1 MSGAPENMRF
11 DLWVVASKIKPGSR
25 VLDLGCGNGDLLAWL
40 TENKQVVGS
49 GIEQDKTKAAF
60 CISRGLSVVQGDMN
74 KEVDDYPDKSFD
86 YVILSQTLQQ
96 VWEPARLLYSLSRI
110 GHRFIVSFP
119 NFSHYSIRLQLLLKG
134 MAPKS
139 DELPYNWYDTPNIRI
154 ITLKDFRR
162 FARDV
167 GYRIVEEI
175 AVKTGVGAET
185 GSGFVIRRFADL
197 RATYGIFIIE
207 KQPGS

>member
-1 MSGAPENMRF
+1 MRF
-11 DLWVVASKIKPGSR
+11 DLRVIASRIEPGSR
-25 VLDLGCGNGDLLAWL
+25 VLDLGCGGGDLLAWL
-40 TENKQVVGS
+40 AENKQVIGS
-49 GIEQDKTKAAF
+49 GIEQDKTKAAQ

-74 KEVDDYPDKSFD
+74 EEVDDYPDKCFD

-110 GHRFIVSFP
+110 GRRFIVSFP
-119 NFSHYSIRLQLLLKG
+119 NFSHYSIRLQLLLTG

-139 DELPYNWYDTPNIRI
+139 EQLPYNWYDTPNIRV
-154 ITLKDFRR
+154 ITLKDFRH

-175 AVKTGVGAET
+175 AIKTDTDA
-185 GSGFVIRRFADL
+185 GSGCIIRRLADL

-207 KQPGS
+207 KQA

>member
-1 MSGAPENMRF
+1 MSAVPDTMRF
-11 DLWVVASKIKPGSR
+11 DLRVIASKIERGSR
-25 VLDLGCGNGDLLAWL
+25 VLDLGCGSGDLLAWL
-40 TENKQVVGS
+40 AENKQVIGS
-49 GIEQDKTKAAF
+49 GVEQDKTKAAL

-74 KEVDDYPDKSFD
+74 EEVDDYPDKCFD

-110 GHRFIVSFP
+110 GRRFIVSFP
-119 NFSHYSIRLQLLLKG
+119 NFGHYSIRLQLLLKG

-139 DELPYNWYDTPNIRI
+139 EELPYNWYDTPNIRV

-175 AVKTGVGAET
+175 AVKTDAGT
-185 GSGFVIRRFADL
+185 GSGSVISRWTDL
-197 RATYGIFIIE
+197 RASYGIFIIE
-207 KQPGS
+207 KQT